1 MDRSLYGFIIRHSK
15 TQQIY
20 VLLITACSLPFY
32 YVSLDIP
39 KKIVNGALDSKP
51 ENFPTPLEFFG
62 WEIVDLDRYPLLF
75 SLCGLFLVLV
85 CINGGFKYFINVYKG
100 LLGERML
107 RRLRYLLY
115 GRILRFPL
123 PHFRK
128 VSQGEL
134 IQMITTEVELLGG
147 FIGDAFALPL
157 HQGGLLVTAL
167 IFIMAQD
174 WKMGVAAIAFYPIQG
189 WIIPKLQYRV
199 NMLGKAR
206 TTAVRKLSDRIGET
220 VSGASEIHA
229 HDTSAFELAE
239 FSSRLGRIFDI
250 RYQIYKK
257 KFFMKF
263 LNNFLNQL
271 TPFFFFSIGGW
282 LVIEGELSLGSLV
295 AILAAYKDLAPPWK
309 ELLNYYQRQA
319 DGRIKYD
326 QVVSQFEPPGMWDED
341 RVTADV
347 ERAEPLAGT
356 IEAGNLT
363 LADADVRIVDAASFT
378 IGLNE
383 RVAVVGAGG
392 SGKEELA
399 QLLPGLLA
407 PTGGSL
413 KIGTRD
419 VQSLPEAL
427 LGRRIAYVGA
437 QTQLFSASIGD
448 NLLYGLKHRPL
459 KDVEYDGA
467 AAAERERSMS
477 ESLASGNTTD
487 DPDADW
493 IDYAAAGVEN
503 REDLGRAAIRA
514 LGVAEMVDD
523 IYQLGLRGTIDPA
536 KNAEAAESIL
546 KARRSLRDHLAEANI
561 EQLVEPFDKTR
572 YNTNATVAENLLF
585 GTPVGG
591 TFDMDRLAEN
601 AYVVAVLEKCDL
613 ISDVL
618 IMGFDVAT
626 TMVELFS
633 DLPPDHEF
641 FEQFGFIKADDL
653 PDYKELVGRA
663 DRADLAALKDDE
675 RGKLMSLPFLLIPAR
690 HALGMI
696 DEPMQARLL
705 EARAAFAEG
714 LPEEHAD
721 AIEFFDRDSYN
732 AASSLQ
738 DNILFGKLAYGQ
750 AQAASKIGALISEII
765 DELALRD
772 TVVAAG
778 FDFQVGIG
786 GTRLSAAQRQKLAIA
801 RCVLKRPDLLILSEA
816 TAPLDGATQTK
827 ITTNLLAEF
836 EGRALIWVLHRPSLA
851 SQFDR
856 VLVMRGG
863 RVVEQGNYAEVD
875 QPDTHFKELIA
886 AE

>member
-1 MDRSLYGFIIRHSK
+1 MDRSLYSFIFRYSK
-15 TQQIY
+15 TQQMY
-20 VLLITACSLPFY
+20 VLAITLCSLPFY
-32 YVSLDIP
+32 YISLDIP
-39 KKIVNGALDSKP
+39 KKIVNGVLDSTS
-51 ENFPTPLEFFG
+51 EDYLQPLQFFG
-62 WEIVDLDRYPLLF
+62 WEVVQLDQFPLLF
-75 SLCGLFLVLV
+75 TLCGLFLVLV
-85 CINGGFKYFINVYKG
+85 FINGGFKYFINVYKG

-134 IQMITTEVELLGG
+134 IPMITAEVEPLGG
-147 FIGDAFALPL
+147 FIGDAFALPV
-157 HQGGLLVTAL
+157 HQGGLLITAL

-174 WKMGVAAIAFYPIQG
+174 WKMGVAAIAFYPVQG
-189 WIIPKLQYRV
+189 WIIPKLQRTV
-199 NMLGKAR
+199 NQLGKQR
-206 TTAVRKLSDRIGET
+206 VQAVRKLSDRIGEAVT
-220 VSGASEIHA
+220 GAGEIHA
-229 HDTSAFELAE
+229 HDTSAYELAD

-250 RYQIYKK
+250 RYQIYRK

-271 TPFFFFSIGGW
+271 TPFFFFSIGGY
-282 LVIEGELSLGSLV
+282 LVIQGELSLGSLV

-319 DGRIKYD
+319 DSRIKYD
-326 QVVSQFEPPGMWDED
+326 QVVSQFEPPGMWDEE

-347 ERAEPLAGT
+347 ERDEPLAGA

-363 LADADVRIVDAASFT
+363 LADADVRIVDSASFT
-378 IGLNE
+378 IGLDE
-383 RVAVVGAGG
+383 RVAIVGAGG

-399 QLLPGLLA
+399 QMLPGLLA

-413 KIGTRD
+413 KIGARD

-448 NLLYGLKHRPL
+448 NLFYGLKHRPL
-459 KDVEYDGA
+459 IDVEYDGDA
-467 AAAERERSMS
+467 AVERMREIS

-487 DPDADW
+487 DPGADW

-503 REDLGRAAIRA
+503 SEELGHAAIRA

-536 KNAEAAESIL
+536 KNAAAAESIL
-546 KARRSLRDHLAEANI
+546 EARRSLRDHLAEANI
-561 EQLVEPFDKTR
+561 EQLVEPFDKAT

-591 TFDMDRLAEN
+591 TFDVDRLAEN
-601 AYVVAVLEKCDL
+601 AYVVAVLEKCGL
-613 ISDVL
+613 IDDVL
-618 IMGFDVAT
+618 VMGFDVAT
-626 TMVELFS
+626 TMIELFS
-633 DLPPDHEF
+633 DLPADHEF

-653 PDYKELVGRA
+653 PDYKELIGRA
-663 DRADLAALKDDE
+663 DRDDLAALKDEE

-696 DEPMQARLL
+696 EEEMQARLL
-705 EARAAFAEG
+705 KARAAFAEG
-714 LPEEHAD
+714 LPEEHAG

-732 AASSLQ
+732 AAASLQ

-750 AQAASKIGALISEII
+750 AKASSRIGALISEII
-765 DELALRD
+765 DELGLRD
-772 TVVAAG
+772 TVVKAG

-801 RCVLKRPDLLILSEA
+801 RCVLKRPDVLVLSEA
-816 TAPLDGATQTK
+816 TASLDGATQTK

-863 RVVEQGNYAEVD
+863 RIVEQGNYAELD